1 MAIIKCPE
9 CGHQTSDKAPV
20 CPSCG
25 VEIAGKIT
33 KCSHCGE
40 IYFKSD
46 VVCPHCHKATSQP
59 QSVGVAA
66 GQQTAS
72 ATQAGNVGT
81 ANDVTPPTPITPKPS
96 VRSDNGEL
104 KSAEGRKPASQ
115 PNDKSKGNAK
125 LMIVSALIAAV
136 VLGVCLYFY
145 NNAQDSNK
153 ENEEYEYAMSS
164 DDPMVLQTYL
174 NNFKDA
180 PSEHIDSINA
190 HLQRL
195 MQQDKDWTNAVVSGT
210 KTALSDY
217 LKQHPDSPHKAE
229 ALNKIDSIDW
239 AQCSNLNTVDAYQMY
254 IDEHS
259 DGNHYDEAVLAMKK
273 IKANE
278 VTTEER
284 QMIGDTFHKF
294 FVSINS
300 KDEYGLTSTVNESLD
315 LLGKVGATKA
325 DVVSFMNKL
334 YKPEVK
340 DMVWSI
346 SNNYTIKKKEVGD
359 EQYEYSVSFM
369 ATQKVNKTDGNSDTN
384 DYRINAKVNPDGM
397 ITVFAMTKINHE

>member
-33 KCSHCGE
+33 RCSYCGE

-46 VVCPHCHKATSQP
+46 VACPHCHKATNQP
-59 QSVGVAA
+59 Q
-66 GQQTAS
+66 
-72 ATQAGNVGT
+72 NVGT
-81 ANDVTPPTPITPKPS
+81 TVEQRTENRPQARSNESAANDINGINTPTPSTP
-96 VRSDNGEL
+96 
-104 KSAEGRKPASQ
+104 Q
-115 PNDKSKGNAK
+115 PNGAKKPTSQNQDKNKGNTR
-125 LMIVSALIAAV
+125 LMIVSALIAVV

-145 NNAQDSNK
+145 NSAQNSNK

-174 NNFKDA
+174 NNFKNA
-180 PSEHIDSINA
+180 PTEHIDSINA

-210 KTALSDY
+210 KAALSEY
-217 LKQHPDSPHKAE
+217 IEQHPDSPHKKE

-259 DGNHYDEAVLAMKK
+259 DGNHYDEAMLAIKK

-325 DVVSFMNKL
+325 DAISFMNKL
-334 YKPEVK
+334 YKEDVES
-340 DMVWSI
+340 MVWSI
-346 SNNYTIKKKEVGD
+346 SNNYSIQKKEVGD

-369 ATQKVNKTDGNSDTN
+369 ATQKVNKTDGNSTSN
-384 DYRINAKVNPDGM
+384 NYRINAKVNPDGL
-397 ITVFAMTKINHE
+397 ITVFAMTRINNE